1 LEGKAV
7 ELEVCVAKILLLGGE
22 EETTQAVISS
32 GRKKEEWLK
41 VGSG

>member
-7 ELEVCVAKILLLGGE
+7 VLEVCVVKILLLGGE
-22 EETTQAVISS
+22 EETTEEVISC

>member
-1 LEGKAV
+1 MEGKAV
-7 ELEVCVAKILLLGGE
+7 ELEVCVVEILLLGGE
-22 EETTQAVISS
+22 EETTEAVISS

>member
-7 ELEVCVAKILLLGGE
+7 VLEVRVMKILVLGGE
-22 EETTQAVISS
+22 EETTEVVISS
-32 GRKKEEWLK
+32 DRKKEEWLK